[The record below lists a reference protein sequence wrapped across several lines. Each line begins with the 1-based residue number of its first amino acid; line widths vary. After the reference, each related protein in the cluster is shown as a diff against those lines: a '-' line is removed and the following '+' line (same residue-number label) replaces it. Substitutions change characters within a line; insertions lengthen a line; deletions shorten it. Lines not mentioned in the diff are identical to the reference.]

1 MTRLRMIRQWI
12 AIERIPGPLASLYEK
27 GARMVIDSYYSEVA
41 DEIVARLQ
49 SGTILDLGTGP
60 GYLPIEIAK
69 RAPAIRV
76 DGIDLTLKL
85 VKMAQENSERAE
97 VADRLHFEVG
107 NAANLKFEDN
117 SYDMVISTGMLH
129 SLKDPVSVINEC
141 YRVLKPGGE
150 TWIFDPARVSSAI
163 NVKEWIA
170 SLTLWEKLL
179 GILFALGQR
188 FNTTHTYSREQAT
201 EIVTATDF
209 TDYSIEEGDGEI
221 KIKLRK

>member
-1 MTRLRMIRQWI
+1 M
-12 AIERIPGPLASLYEK
+12 AVERIPGPLASLYEK

-41 DEIVARLQ
+41 DEIVAHLQ

-60 GYLPIEIAK
+60 GYLPIEIVK
-69 RAPAIRV
+69 RAPAIRI

-85 VKMAQENSERAE
+85 IKMARENSERAQ

-107 NAANLKFEDN
+107 NAANLRFDDN

-129 SLKDPVSVINEC
+129 SLKDPVGVINEC

-150 TWIFDPARVSSAI
+150 AWIFDPARVSSAI
-163 NVKEWIA
+163 DVRKWIA

-188 FNTTHTYSREQAT
+188 FNPAHTYNQQQAI
-201 EIVTATDF
+201 EIVSATDF
-209 TDYSIEEGDGEI
+209 ADYSIEEGNGEI